1 MPTTV
6 TRQAILADLE
16 ALIPL
21 FDAYRQFYK
30 QASDL
35 QAARVFLQDKFNHG
49 ESVIFLA
56 WEGPKAVGFTHLFP
70 SFSSVSMART
80 FGLNDLFVLPSHRR
94 QGIGSE
100 LLDAAIAYGRA
111 MGAVR
116 ISLTTDIANAT
127 AQATYESQGWQRE
140 QAFYTYLFLPAV
152 S

>member
-1 MPTTV
+1 MQTTV
-6 TRQAILADLE
+6 TRQAILDDLE
-16 ALIPL
+16 ALVPL

-35 QAARVFLQDKFNHG
+35 QAARVFLQGKFNHG

-56 WEGPKAVGFTHLFP
+56 WEGPKAVGFTQLFP

-80 FGLNDLFVLPSHRR
+80 FLLNDLFVLPSHRR
-94 QGIGSE
+94 QGIASD
-100 LLDAAIAYGRA
+100 LLNAAIAYGHA

-127 AQATYESQGWQRE
+127 AQATYEAQGWQRD
-140 QAFYTYLFLPAV
+140 QAFYTYHFLPTI

>member
-1 MPTTV
+1 MQTTL
-6 TRQAILADLE
+6 TRQAILEDLE
-16 ALIPL
+16 ALVPL

-35 QAARVFLQDKFNHG
+35 QAAKVFLLDKFNHG

-56 WEGPKAVGFTHLFP
+56 WEGPKAVGFTQLFP

-80 FGLNDLFVLPSHRR
+80 FWLNDLYVLPSHRR
-94 QGIGSE
+94 QGIGSL
-100 LLDAAIAYGRA
+100 LLDAAMAYGRA

-127 AQATYESQGWQRE
+127 AQATYEAKGWQRD
-140 QAFYTYLFLPAV
+140 QAFYTYHFLPAG

>member
-56 WEGPKAVGFTHLFP
+56 WEGPKAVGFTQLFP
-70 SFSSVSMART
+70 SFF
-80 FGLNDLFVLPSHRR
+80 FGVDGTNVW
-94 QGIGSE
+94 
-100 LLDAAIAYGRA
+100 
-111 MGAVR
+111 
-116 ISLTTDIANAT
+116 
-127 AQATYESQGWQRE
+127 AQ
-140 QAFYTYLFLPAV
+140 
-152 S
+152 

>member
-1 MPTTV
+1 MQTTV
-6 TRQAILADLE
+6 TRQAILEDLE
-16 ALIPL
+16 ALVPL

-35 QAARVFLQDKFNHG
+35 QAAKVFLQDKFNHG

-56 WEGPKAVGFTHLFP
+56 WQGPKAVGFTQLFP

-80 FGLNDLFVLPSHRR
+80 FLLNDLFVLASHRR
-94 QGIGSE
+94 QGIASD
-100 LLDAAIAYGRA
+100 LLNAAIAYGHA

-116 ISLTTDIANAT
+116 ISLTTDITNAT
-127 AQATYESQGWQRE
+127 AQATYEAQGWQRD
-140 QAFYTYLFLPAV
+140 QAFYTYHFLPTI

>member
-1 MPTTV
+1 MQNTV

-16 ALIPL
+16 ALVPL

-30 QASDL
+30 QAGDL
-35 QAARVFLQDKFNHG
+35 QAARVFLIDKFNHG

-56 WEGPKAVGFTHLFP
+56 WEGPKAVGFTQMFP

-80 FGLNDLFVLPSHRR
+80 FLLNDLFVLPSHRR
-94 QGIGSE
+94 QGIGSL
-100 LLDAAIAYGRA
+100 LLDAAVAYGHA

-116 ISLTTDIANAT
+116 ISLTTDTANAT
-127 AQATYESQGWQRE
+127 AQATYEAQGWKRD
-140 QAFYTYLFLPAV
+140 QAFYTYHFFPPV